1 MEDGQA
7 RSDGG
12 REEGREEGRK
22 EEYELFP
29 LSFLPSVRRDFPIR
43 ILLLLL
49 LRPST
54 NKPLTF

>member
-12 REEGREEGRK
+12 REEGREE
-22 EEYELFP
+22 EYELFP
-29 LSFLPSVRRDFPIR
+29 LPFLPSVRRDFPIR
-43 ILLLLL
+43 ILLLL
-49 LRPST
+49 RPST